1 MRKRTGI
8 LWLRRGI
15 FALLL
20 LAAHILQN
28 TPGYFPEIFG
38 VRAYFLISLTV
49 CVALF
54 EREVVGALFGLF
66 AGALWDW
73 VSPMGDGFNALF
85 LMLVGAACGILI
97 NTLMR
102 NNLLTALLL
111 GGCAHLL
118 YVCLYTVLFVVAEG
132 VGSAGWLFA
141 RFYLPAVLY
150 SLVFLPVFYL
160 LVRAVMRRT
169 RLRRYQ

>member
-49 CVALF
+49 CIALF

-111 GGCAHLL
+111 GVCAHLL